1 MNRYDDYNNSFSSLT
16 SSSSVGVAPKSIPSW
31 NIRASN
37 RHIDQCKSCTCCNR
51 CGKKRLTETKT
62 SSGKGNHINPAPI
75 LPLSS
80 SILNRS
86 TSKLSSYNQK

>member
-16 SSSSVGVAPKSIPSW
+16 SSVGVAPESITTW
-31 NIRASN
+31 NIGP
-37 RHIDQCKSCTCCNR
+37 RHDQCQACTCCSR
-51 CGKKRLTETKT
+51 CGKKRLTEKT
-62 SSGKGNHINPAPI
+62 SSCAKFHGANQALI

-86 TSKLSSYNQK
+86 TAKLIGHEQR